1 MKYVEIKIPAFLFY
15 PVVIVLSIFVSLAG
29 LISVL
34 DSYQSFSLLRSTEK
48 SLSAIESNITVQ
60 PTNVSLRLATD
71 SFVYD
76 EQGGSVIG
84 DSLMSFNAGS
94 NELSFGVSFPRESGK
109 QRSVAV
115 SLSGKREGAKYLFA
129 VKKSSWIRSVDFQ
142 LSGLDTSLNWYLD
155 GKRVFPSDDGVLSTS
170 YAFWQ
175 GKGYIILM
183 GYNGKD
189 NSVRDGVVIKLV

>member
-15 PVVIVLSIFVSLAG
+15 PVITVLLLFVSLVG
-29 LISVL
+29 VISVL
-34 DSYQSFSLLRSTEK
+34 DWYQSFSLLSSNEK

-60 PTNVSLRLATD
+60 PTKVSLSLAAD

-84 DSLMSFNAGS
+84 DSLMSFNTGS
-94 NELSFGVSFPRESGK
+94 NDLSFGVSYPRESGK

-115 SLSGKREGAKYLFA
+115 SLSGKRDGAKYLFA

-142 LSGLDTSLNWYLD
+142 VSGLDTSLNWYLD
-155 GKRVFPSDDGVLSTS
+155 GKRVIPSDGGIISTS
-170 YAFWQ
+170 YEFRN
-175 GKGYIILM
+175 GKWYIILM
-183 GYNGKD
+183 GYSSVDG
-189 NSVRDGVVIKLV
+189 SVRDGVIIQIV